1 MPILFALGTFFCA
14 SVVFTSSAA
23 LAKDDVKRPELPD
36 NLASLGSNI
45 QRTMTL
51 LATSTPQKRNRVRV
65 LFYGQS
71 VTRNPWWQ
79 DVAEHLR
86 KSYPYADL
94 EIENLAIGG
103 YSAPVL
109 IHTAEFDLYPH
120 YPDLL
125 IFHVYGGVEGGEQ
138 KKIIEKGPADHDLR
152 GLALDQSLPLATRL
166 AT

>member
-1 MPILFALGTFFCA
+1 MAQMAWAGALATLLLA
-14 SVVFTSSAA
+14 ASSA
-23 LAKDDVKRPELPD
+23 LADGPLTPPAPPDD
-36 NLASLGSNI
+36 LASLGSKM

-51 LATSTPQKRNRVRV
+51 LATSTPQNPNRVRV

-86 KSYPYADL
+86 STYPHADL

-109 IHTAEFDLYPH
+109 IRTAEFDLYPF
-120 YPDLL
+120 YPD
-125 IFHVYGGVEGGEQ
+125 
-138 KKIIEKGPADHDLR
+138 
-152 GLALDQSLPLATRL
+152 
-166 AT
+166 

>member
-1 MPILFALGTFFCA
+1 MTRMAWTGGLATLLLAA
-14 SVVFTSSAA
+14 SSM
-23 LAKDDVKRPELPD
+23 LADEDFKPPAPPD
-36 NLASLGSNI
+36 NPASLGSKI

-51 LATSTPQKRNRVRV
+51 LATSTPRKPNRVRI

-71 VTRNPWWQ
+71 VTLNPWWR
-79 DVAEHLR
+79 DIAEYLR
-86 KSYPYADL
+86 NTYPHADL

-109 IHTAEFDLYPH
+109 IRTAEFDLYPF

-138 KKIIEKGPADHDLR
+138 
-152 GLALDQSLPLATRL
+152 
-166 AT
+166 